1 MPHGSTPQT
10 LAPLREW
17 GPMVSKLVIG
27 KEEALLRLM
36 LAAVL
41 AEGHILL
48 DDLPGVGK
56 TTW

>member
-1 MPHGSTPQT
+1 
-10 LAPLREW
+10 
-17 GPMVSKLVIG
+17 MVSKLVIG